1 MTGWMEGNKHKY
13 TVTNSYFV
21 DVECRYRDY
30 ACTWNAL
37 PCISFDSLKFPL
49 NLKCSEEDKPMGW
62 GIFFAYMGCHLVKVT
77 TVTSGLG
84 LHRQLIFKVIFADLV
99 ASSCSFNALCTY
111 KLIKDMDDMD
121 FHTLHITT
129 HPSPSDSTRLCSSI
143 FFHHRSWFSAWGGV
157 ATVSFLYYFYKALHS
172 IRRSA

>member
-1 MTGWMEGNKHKY
+1 MEGNKHKY
-13 TVTNSYFV
+13 TQTITNSYFV

-77 TVTSGLG
+77 TVTSGLRTAQATYIQG
-84 LHRQLIFKVIFADLV
+84 DLRRP
-99 ASSCSFNALCTY
+99 SC
-111 KLIKDMDDMD
+111 I
-121 FHTLHITT
+121 
-129 HPSPSDSTRLCSSI
+129 
-143 FFHHRSWFSAWGGV
+143 
-157 ATVSFLYYFYKALHS
+157 
-172 IRRSA
+172 